1 MKDAVVPK
9 ELGNIR
15 LGCLTLALLL
25 AISGYLGYR
34 IIPVYLE
41 QDAFHDDLF
50 SLAGR
55 ATRSSWDNRK
65 IISQVMQLAESK
77 NFQVERKDIR
87 IQRVRGRSEVSLVVN
102 YSRSEEFPGGY
113 TYVFHFRCSATLGS
127 YWF

>member
-1 MKDAVVPK
+1 MKNAVVLK
-9 ELGNIR
+9 ERGNAR
-15 LGCLTLALLL
+15 LGFLTLALFL

-55 ATRSSWDNRK
+55 ATKSGWDTRK
-65 IISQVMQLAESK
+65 IVSQVMQLGESK
-77 NFQVERKDIR
+77 NFKVERKDIR
-87 IQRVRGRSEVSLVVN
+87 VQRVRGRSEVSLVVN
-102 YSRSEEFPGGY
+102 YSRIEEFPGGY
-113 TYVFHFRCSATLGS
+113 TYVFHLRSAALGS